1 MRDGP
6 AVFDQSILDSS
17 MINVAGRHIRVI
29 IAQPRK
35 EKAPPC
41 GRAW

>member
-6 AVFDQSILDSS
+6 AVFDKRILDGV
-17 MINVAGRHIRVI
+17 MVEVAGRHNGVI
-29 IAQPRK
+29 VAQPRK

-41 GRAW
+41 GRV